1 MTTAPVKS
9 CAQKMDVKEN
19 DRKKKRKKRENQTGI
34 IKRSFL
40 QFMLFCG
47 LNTR

>member
-1 MTTAPVKS
+1 
-9 CAQKMDVKEN
+9 MDVNKVTEN
-19 DRKKKRKKRENQTGI
+19 KKKDKK
-34 IKRSFL
+34 KRSFL